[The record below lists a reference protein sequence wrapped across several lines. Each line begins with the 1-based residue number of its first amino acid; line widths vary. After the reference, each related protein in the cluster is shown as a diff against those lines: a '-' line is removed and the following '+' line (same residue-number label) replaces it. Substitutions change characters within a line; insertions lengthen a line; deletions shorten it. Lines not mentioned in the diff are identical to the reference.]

1 MSFSKG
7 KRECLTVEEEEDI
20 ATVGTVVQQDHFVM
34 ALDQLQEAHSDTIGA
49 PKVCTG
55 TACPLFCTCQQA
67 FNPCASSVIS
77 RVNLYYCNE

>member
-20 ATVGTVVQQDHFVM
+20 ATVGTVVQQDHFVK

-49 PKVCTG
+49 PKVCTNG
-55 TACPLFCTCQQA
+55 TARC
-67 FNPCASSVIS
+67 SVLVS
-77 RVNLYYCNE
+77 RHLILVLPV

>member
-7 KRECLTVEEEEDI
+7 KGECLTVEEEEDI
-20 ATVGTVVQQDHFVM
+20 ATVGTVVQQDHFVK

-55 TACPLFCTCQQA
+55 TALC
-67 FNPCASSVIS
+67 SVLVS
-77 RVNLYYCNE
+77 RHLIPVLPV

>member
-20 ATVGTVVQQDHFVM
+20 ATVGTVVQQDHFVK

-55 TACPLFCTCQQA
+55 TPCPLFCTCQQA

-77 RVNLYYCNE
+77 RVNLY

>member
-20 ATVGTVVQQDHFVM
+20 ATVGTVVQQDHFVK

-55 TACPLFCTCQQA
+55 TPCPLFCTCQQA
-67 FNPCASSVIS
+67 INPCASSVIS
-77 RVNLYYCNE
+77 RVNLY